1 LTSTAALLGTRTGV
15 TPRSGIA
22 LPEGRNFQPPRF
34 PPGEQIAV
42 TVVVGT
48 TTADGNGQ
56 VGIRLPEW
64 LAAGVLLV
72 GLRGGLSRRYAR
84 EWAVRISDIGGQAG

>member
-1 LTSTAALLGTRTGV
+1 M
-15 TPRSGIA
+15 
-22 LPEGRNFQPPRF
+22 
-34 PPGEQIAV
+34 
-42 TVVVGT
+42 VGT